1 MTRMTPA
8 EADACIQVLL
18 FDFGGVMAEE
28 GFRYGL
34 YSIADRHGLDR
45 HRFITS
51 ARDALYDTGF
61 CLGRG
66 SEADYWSLLRDQFAL
81 TPSDAQLTAALIDR
95 FRVRPAMR
103 STVRHYRA
111 AGLLCGLFSDQTEW
125 LDRLDDRD
133 GIYREFDRLY
143 ISCRLGRS
151 KRDAT
156 AFDDVLADLGLAPDR
171 VVFVDDDPA
180 HVERARGKGIRGLVF
195 TGEAACLTELAQLTG
210 ITAPA

>member
-1 MTRMTPA
+1 MLRMAPA
-8 EADACIQVLL
+8 EANSCIQALL
-18 FDFGGVMAEE
+18 FDFGGVVAEE

-45 HRFITS
+45 HRFFAS
-51 ARDALYDTGF
+51 ARNALYDTGF

-66 SEADYWSLLRDQFAL
+66 SEADYWSRLREQFAL
-81 TPSDAQLTAALIDR
+81 APGDAQLTAALIDR

-111 AGLLCGLFSDQTEW
+111 AGLLCGLLSDQTEW
-125 LDRLDDRD
+125 LDRLDERD

-156 AFDDVLADLGLAPDR
+156 VFEDVLADLGLAPDR

-180 HVERARGKGIRGLVF
+180 HVERARKKGILGLVF
-195 TGEAACLTELAQLTG
+195 AGEAACRMELAQLTG
-210 ITAPA
+210 ITTPV